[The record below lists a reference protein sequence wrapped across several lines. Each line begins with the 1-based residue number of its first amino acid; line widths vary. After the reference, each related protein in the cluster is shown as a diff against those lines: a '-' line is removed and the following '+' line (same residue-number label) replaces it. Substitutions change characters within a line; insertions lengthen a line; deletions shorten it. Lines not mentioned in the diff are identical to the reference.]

1 MVVNYLTISVRL
13 MFGRIAKREMGR
25 SGCSLSWLAVY
36 CQLLI
41 SQTAPTN
48 ALFNIHLGK
57 FEDSHISIWLS
68 AAHAPTPCSTAHL
81 VHCAAGGL
89 LGHTQSS
96 ASHSPSLQAPGL
108 GGANQS
114 LLGSLLLSCAH
125 LKSASQ
131 QGYVV
136 PSCRLPLATPY
147 SPIRGTGP
155 P

>member
-1 MVVNYLTISVRL
+1 
-13 MFGRIAKREMGR
+13 MFGRIGERGMGR
-25 SGCSLSWLAVY
+25 SGWSLSWLAVY

-41 SQTAPTN
+41 SHTAPAN

-57 FEDSHISIWLS
+57 FYDSHISICLS
-68 AAHAPTPCSTAHL
+68 AAHTPTPSFTAR
-81 VHCAAGGL
+81 
-89 LGHTQSS
+89 
-96 ASHSPSLQAPGL
+96 SPSLFSPPPGVCWDAPRAQHLAVPASRPRGW

-114 LLGSLLLSCAH
+114 LLGFFLLPCAH

-131 QGYVV
+131 QGCVV
-136 PSCRLPLATPY
+136 PSPRLPLATPY

>member
-1 MVVNYLTISVRL
+1 
-13 MFGRIAKREMGR
+13 MGR

-41 SQTAPTN
+41 SHTAPTN

-57 FEDSHISIWLS
+57 FDDSHISIWLS
-68 AAHAPTPCSTAHL
+68 AAHAPTPCSTAR
-81 VHCAAGGL
+81 G
-89 LGHTQSS
+89 
-96 ASHSPSLQAPGL
+96 PSLFSLPPGVCWDAPRAQHLAVPASRPWGW

-114 LLGSLLLSCAH
+114 LLGAFHLPCAH

-131 QGYVV
+131 QGCVV
-136 PSCRLPLATPY
+136 PSLRLPLATPY